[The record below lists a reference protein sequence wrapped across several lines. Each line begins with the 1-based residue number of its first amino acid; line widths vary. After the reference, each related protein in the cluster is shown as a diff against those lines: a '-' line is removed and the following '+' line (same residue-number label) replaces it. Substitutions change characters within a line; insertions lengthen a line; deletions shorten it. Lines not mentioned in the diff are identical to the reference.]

1 MRSLERYLAGTRC
14 PAFACESSRAIP
26 ASDDLMDR
34 FSGTPW
40 QTTAVEHVFEEGPG
54 MPPVWQTL
62 TAVYELEG
70 PDEAAA
76 RELALAIFGAE
87 RRRTSLPKPDRVV
100 AHGAESATK
109 RA

>member
-1 MRSLERYLAGTRC
+1 MPSFRVRVVARY
-14 PAFACESSRAIP
+14 P
-26 ASDDLMDR
+26 ASDDLMVR

-40 QTTAVEHVFEEGPG
+40 ETTAVEHVFEEGPG

-70 PDEAAA
+70 ADEAAA